1 MHRHHLVRNLRSL
14 VFLLVVAAILAA
26 IGGLVWMNH
35 IGMPETLRTAIEK
48 AVSKQGAHIKI
59 ASLRYVPLKG
69 VIASGL
75 RVYAEPEHIHMIS
88 QLERVVLEFDK
99 TRLARGLIH
108 LNKVQLKDAQ
118 LLLPVD
124 PTDPDSETLDVTG
137 ANGTIF
143 MPGDRRLEVR
153 NARGKIAGIDVTL
166 NARIIGYQQVGPPPP
181 DDKNLNRRRELLAK
195 VIDELELWHFNQ
207 DDPPTIEITM
217 EGDANDRS
225 SIRANVELRARD
237 MEKNG
242 HRLDRVSASAEL
254 TGKLLTITA
263 LHATDARGQL
273 DASADYE
280 FDAREGRFDISSSL
294 EIPQLLNAWAGL
306 PALNQVV
313 IGGRQAIE
321 AEGDF
326 SLPEDK
332 PPVIRTTGNVRCGSV
347 MFRGILFDSVETSFS
362 WKESNLF
369 LRDVSLVRPDGAA
382 QGKVMI
388 EWPLV
393 RLEAHSTLPV
403 AVYRPFVV
411 GIPLERVLN
420 DFTEREGAEVDIHVE
435 GGFDASNHDA
445 WTYTGRG
452 AVKNL
457 TYKGVPVNA
466 ANCQYTLNHYELDFH
481 TGTVVFNYSDY
492 PLRKAF
498 GGPATG
504 TVKVGRIRYNAPE
517 KVVEVEGVSGEI
529 WAAPLVRLFATPV
542 ADMLE
547 QYRFYRP
554 PKLTGSGIVDVTPE
568 NRTNLRV
575 SFSSDQPADYS
586 FLGENLTLDKPSGK
600 VAIRGANVAVTELRL
615 DAFGGPVTGRFDY
628 QGKGLLK
635 GELSWTKL
643 ALPPLTSTYGFSM
656 KGNGNTTGRIEF
668 SMTDGKV
675 ETMNG
680 NGLLALEKAELFSV
694 PMFGPLTPL
703 IGDVINDDKAGIQ
716 MAKNAFCN
724 FTIRNG
730 VLSSNDFQTSTR
742 SLNFAGD
749 GSVDMTNQTIDIIV
763 RMNARGLLGLLTL
776 PLRPFSGLF
785 QFHGSGP
792 LKDTRWEKM
801 KFTPPPD
808 AQNRLLLDPPRAK
821 IISDG
826 E

>member
-26 IGGLVWMNH
+26 LGGLVWMNH
-35 IGMPETLRTAIEK
+35 IGMPVTLRRAIEK

-75 RVYAEPEHIHMIS
+75 RVYAEPEHIHEIS
-88 QLERVVLEFDK
+88 RLERVVLEFDK

-124 PTDPDSETLDVTG
+124 PGDPESETLDVTG

-143 MPGDRRLEVR
+143 MPGDRRLEIR

-166 NARIIGYQQVGPPPP
+166 NARIIGYQQADAPPP
-181 DDKNLNRRRELLAK
+181 DEKNLNKRRELLARI
-195 VIDELELWHFNQ
+195 IDELGKWHFNQ
-207 DDPPTIEITM
+207 DDAPTLKITV

-225 SIRANVELRARD
+225 SVRANVELRARE

-242 HRLDRVSASAEL
+242 HRLDRVSATAEL
-254 TGKLLTITA
+254 TGDLLTVTS
-263 LHATDARGQL
+263 LQATDARGQL
-273 DASADYE
+273 DASADYQL
-280 FDAREGRFDISSSL
+280 DAREGRFDITSSL
-294 EIPQLLNAWAGL
+294 EIPQLLTAWAGL
-306 PALNQVV
+306 PALSQVV
-313 IGGRQAIE
+313 IGGRQIVE
-321 AEGDF
+321 AEGEF

-332 PPVIRTTGNVRCGSV
+332 PPVIRTTGHARCGSV
-347 MFRGILFDSVETSFS
+347 MFRGVLFDTVETSFS
-362 WKESNLF
+362 WKDGSLF

-382 QGKVMI
+382 QAKVMI

-393 RLEAHSTLPV
+393 RMQAHSTLPV
-403 AVYRPFVV
+403 PVYRPFVV
-411 GIPLERVLN
+411 GIPLEIVLN
-420 DFTEREGAEVDIHVE
+420 DFTERKGAEVNIHVE
-435 GGFDASNHDA
+435 GGFDASNHHA
-445 WTYTGRG
+445 WAYTGRG

-457 TYKGVPVNA
+457 NYKGVPVNA
-466 ANCQYTLNHYELDFH
+466 ADCQYSLNHYELDFH

-517 KVVEVEGVSGEI
+517 KIVEVEGVKGEV

-547 QYRFYRP
+547 QYRFHRP
-554 PKLTGSGIVDVTPE
+554 PQLTGSGSVDVTHAG
-568 NRTNLRV
+568 RTDLNV
-575 SFSSDQPADYS
+575 SFTSDRYADYK
-586 FLGENLTLDKPSGK
+586 FLGENLTLERPSGK
-600 VAIRGANVAVTELRL
+600 VAIRGDHVAVTGLRL
-615 DAFGGPVTGRFDY
+615 DAFGGPVAGRFDY
-628 QGKGLLK
+628 LGKGLLK

-656 KGNGNTTGRIEF
+656 KGKATTTGRIEF

-703 IGDVINDDKAGIQ
+703 IGDVLNDDNAGIQ

-724 FTIRNG
+724 FIIRDG
-730 VLSSNDFQTSTR
+730 VLSSHDFQTSTR
-742 SLNFAGD
+742 SLNFTGE
-749 GSVDMTNQTIDIIV
+749 GSVDMTRQTIDMIL

-792 LKDTRWEKM
+792 LKDTHWERM

-808 AQNRLLLDPPRAK
+808 GQDQLLLEPPRAR
-821 IISDG
+821 IISDR

>member
-59 ASLRYVPLKG
+59 GSLRYVPLKG

-75 RVYAEPEHIHMIS
+75 RVYAEPEHLHEIS
-88 QLERVVLEFDK
+88 RLERVVLEFDK

-118 LLLPVD
+118 LFLPVD

-137 ANGTIF
+137 ANGTIL

-153 NARGKIAGIDVTL
+153 NARGKIAGIAVTL
-166 NARIIGYQQVGPPPP
+166 NARIIGYQQAAQPSADESNFG
-181 DDKNLNRRRELLAK
+181 KRRELLAK
-195 VIDELELWHFNQ
+195 IIGELGKWHFNE
-207 DDPPTIEITM
+207 DEPPELVIAM

-225 SIRANVELRARD
+225 SIRANVELQASD
-237 MEKNG
+237 IEKNG
-242 HRLDRVSASAEL
+242 HRLNHINATAEL
-254 TGKLLTITA
+254 AGDLITLTS
-263 LHATDARGQL
+263 LHANDARGEL
-273 DASADYE
+273 DARADYE
-280 FDAREGRFDISSSL
+280 IDAREGRFDITSSL
-294 EIPQLLNAWAGL
+294 EIPQLLTAWAGL
-306 PALNQVV
+306 PALSQVV
-313 IGGRQAIE
+313 IGGRQVVE

-326 SLPEDK
+326 RLPEDK
-332 PPVIRTTGNVRCGSV
+332 PPVIRTTGHVRCGSV
-347 MFRGILFDSVETSFS
+347 MFRGVLFDTVDASFS
-362 WKESNLF
+362 WKDGSLF
-369 LRDVSLVRPDGAA
+369 LRDISLVRPDGAA
-382 QGKVMI
+382 QAKIMI

-393 RLEAHSTLPV
+393 RMEVHSTLPV
-403 AVYRPFVV
+403 PVYRPFVV
-411 GIPLERVLN
+411 GIPLENVLN
-420 DFTEREGAEVDIHVE
+420 DFTEREGAEVDIHLE
-435 GGFDASNHDA
+435 GGFDGSNRAA
-445 WTYTGRG
+445 WAYTGRG

-457 TYKGVPVNA
+457 NYKGVPVNA

-492 PLRKAF
+492 PLRAAF

-504 TVKVGRIRYNAPE
+504 TTKVGRIRYNAPE
-517 KVVEVEGVSGEI
+517 KVVEVEGVAGDV
-529 WAAPLVRLFATPV
+529 WAAPLVRLFAKPV

-547 QYRFYRP
+547 QYRFHRP
-554 PKLTGSGIVDVTPE
+554 PSLTGDGVVDVTPAG
-568 NRTNLRV
+568 RTRLNVAFR
-575 SFSSDQPADYS
+575 SDSPADYR
-586 FLGENLTLDKPSGK
+586 FLGENLTLGDPSGE
-600 VAIRGANVAVTELRL
+600 VAIRGDQVAVTGLRL
-615 DAFGGPVTGRFDY
+615 EAFGGPVTGRIDY
-628 QGKGLLK
+628 LGKGRLQ
-635 GELSWTKL
+635 GELSWTRL
-643 ALPPLTSTYGFSM
+643 LLSPLSATYGFSM
-656 KGNGNTTGRIEF
+656 RGNGNTTGRIEF

-675 ETMNG
+675 ETMDG
-680 NGLLALEKAELFSV
+680 KGLLALEKAELFTV

-703 IGDVINDDKAGIQ
+703 IGDVVNDDSAGTQ
-716 MAKNAFCN
+716 LAKNAFCN
-724 FTIRNG
+724 FTIRDG
-730 VLSSNDFQTSTR
+730 VLSSRDFQTSTR

-749 GSVDMTNQTIDIIV
+749 GSVDMTNQTVDMTV

-785 QFHGSGP
+785 QFHGTGP

-808 AQNRLLLDPPRAK
+808 GQDKLLLTPPRAR

>member
-35 IGMPETLRTAIEK
+35 IGMPETVRTTIEK

-75 RVYAEPEHIHMIS
+75 RVYAEPEHIHEIS
-88 QLERVVLEFDK
+88 RLERVVLDFDK

-124 PTDPDSETLDVTG
+124 PADPESETLDVTG
-137 ANGTIF
+137 VNGTIF
-143 MPGDRRLEVR
+143 MPGDKRLEVR
-153 NARGKIAGIDVTL
+153 NARGKIAGIDVML

-181 DDKNLNRRRELLAK
+181 DDKNLGRRRELLAK
-195 VIDELELWHFNQ
+195 VIAELEKWHFSE
-207 DDPPTIEITM
+207 DEPPGLEITM

-225 SIRANVELRARD
+225 SIRAKVELRARD

-254 TGKLLTITA
+254 TGDLLTVTS
-263 LHATDARGQL
+263 LVATDARGEL
-273 DASADYE
+273 NGSADYD
-280 FDAREGRFDISSSL
+280 FNAREGRFDITSSL
-294 EIPQLLNAWAGL
+294 EIPQLLTAWAGL
-306 PALNQVV
+306 PALSQVV
-313 IGGRQAIE
+313 IGGRQKVE
-321 AEGDF
+321 AEGRF
-326 SLPEDK
+326 SLPEDL
-332 PPVIRTTGNVRCGSV
+332 PPVIRTTGHVECGSV
-347 MFRGILFDSVETSFS
+347 MLRGVLFDSADASFS
-362 WKESNLF
+362 WKDGSLF

-382 QGKVMI
+382 QAKVMI

-403 AVYRPFVV
+403 PVYRPFVV
-411 GIPLERVLN
+411 GIPLEKVLD
-420 DFTEREGAEVDIHVE
+420 DFTERDGAEVDIHVE
-435 GGFDASNHDA
+435 GGFDATNHDA
-445 WTYTGRG
+445 WTYSGRG
-452 AVKNL
+452 AIKNL
-457 TYKGVPVNA
+457 TYKGVPVNSA
-466 ANCQYTLNHYELDFH
+466 DCQYSLNHYELDFH
-481 TGTVVFNYSDY
+481 TGTVVFNYADY

-498 GGPATG
+498 AGPATG

-517 KVVEVEGVSGEI
+517 KVVEVERVSGEV

-547 QYRFYRP
+547 QYRFHRP
-554 PKLTGSGIVDVTPE
+554 PKLTGSGVVDVTK
-568 NRTNLRV
+568 NGRTDLKV
-575 SFSSDQPADYS
+575 SFSSESLADYK
-586 FLGENLTLDKPSGK
+586 FLGKNLTLGQPSGK
-600 VAIRGANVAVTELRL
+600 VAIRGDRVAVTGLRL
-615 DAFGGPVTGRFDY
+615 NAFGGPVIGGFDY
-628 QGKGLLK
+628 LGKGLLK

-656 KGNGNTTGRIEF
+656 KGRGNTTGRIEF
-668 SMTDGKV
+668 SMSDGKV

-680 NGLLALEKAELFSV
+680 KGLLALEKAELFSV

-703 IGDVINDDKAGIQ
+703 IGDVTNDEKAGIQ

-724 FTIRNG
+724 FTIRDG
-730 VLSSNDFQTSTR
+730 VLSSHDFRTSTR

-749 GSVDMTNQTIDIIV
+749 GSVDMTNQTIDLIV
-763 RMNARGLLGLLTL
+763 RMNARGLLGILTR

-785 QFHGSGP
+785 QFHGTGP

-801 KFTPPPD
+801 KFTSPPD
-808 AQNRLLLDPPRAK
+808 GQDRLQLEAPRAR
-821 IISDG
+821 IISDSR
-826 E
+826 